1 MGLLD
6 QGTTFDGGGLLG
18 PMTPDD
24 QAAARS
30 RALTALGA
38 GLLAGR
44 GNFSSIL
51 GNAVMHGQQAYD
63 SGMDAAM
70 RRRLMD
76 SQLSENAAQ
85 ARYRDMMLQ
94 AQQQKL
100 AHDKALEDRQSRF
113 WSGLGASAD
122 PAQAVIAQTGGLAPT
137 RANAALMDQA
147 PQGLRI
153 TPELVAQA
161 AAAGI
166 DIGNLQKIAESRN
179 WNRDKVARTIEA
191 VGPDGKPVTQQFTE
205 YGQSVGI
212 AVPKP
217 YERKF
222 QDMGGT
228 VQGLDPYTGQPLGT
242 GLAKS
247 MTPDAVASNQL
258 GWANNAETRAN
269 NLRMES
275 QRQWE
280 RNNPQVR
287 YLEGAGGFVAAPERG
302 QNGQPPVASPLM
314 LGGAVGGSLSPALGT
329 KGIESAMA
337 LRKEFTHQPAVAKFT
352 EVVPIVN
359 SAYKAADTR
368 AGDLNLI
375 YGVGKVMD
383 PTSVVREGELN
394 LAIKAGSPAE
404 QVQGMWNAVVG
415 GGRLSPGQR
424 ADLMR
429 ELHTRAGELEQGYK
443 AARGTYE
450 GIASRQG
457 IRHDDVFVGIPSLER
472 GRADVRGQWLD
483 TMPPAGGY
491 PVGQRMR
498 DSGGRYFR
506 NNGREWVPE

>member
-6 QGTTFDGGGLLG
+6 GYAVDQTPRGLLG
-18 PMTPDD
+18 PMPPDD

-51 GNAVMHGQQAYD
+51 GNAVMQGQQAYD

-100 AHDKALEDRQSRF
+100 AHDKALEDRQARF

-137 RANAALMDQA
+137 RTNAALMDQA

-166 DIGNLQKIAESRN
+166 DIGNLQKIAEARN
-179 WNRDKVARTIEA
+179 WNRDKVARTIET

-205 YGQSVGI
+205 YGQSVGT
-212 AVPKP
+212 AMPKP

-258 GWANNAETRAN
+258 GWANNRI
-269 NLRMES
+269 
-275 QRQWE
+275 
-280 RNNPQVR
+280 
-287 YLEGAGGFVAAPERG
+287 AGGQLGLAQQRIEEDKRQFGLNFDKPQMVQTDQGFMWA
-302 QNGQPPVASPLM
+302 QPRS
-314 LGGAVGGSLSPALGT
+314 GAV
-329 KGIESAMA
+329 
-337 LRKEFTHQPAVAKFT
+337 QPAVGPDGKPLQPRLKD
-352 EVVPIVN
+352 VP
-359 SAYKAADTR
+359 SAQATAMIENGQAVRKIDEAIAALKANPDALGLKNFMPDAAVQR
-368 AGDLNLI
+368 IDPAG
-375 YGVGKVMD
+375 
-383 PTSVVREGELN
+383 
-394 LAIKAGSPAE
+394 
-404 QVQGMWNAVVG
+404 
-415 GGRLSPGQR
+415 
-424 ADLMR
+424 
-429 ELHTRAGELEQGYK
+429 
-443 AARGTYE
+443 
-450 GIASRQG
+450 
-457 IRHDDVFVGIPSLER
+457 
-472 GRADVRGQWLD
+472 ADVRARIADIGGTKYHDLSGAAVSVSEAARLAPYIPSAHDSPAVAMQKLQNLRREYVSTLD
-483 TMPPAGGY
+483 ALQSGYGRDQGFRPMPVPQAA
-491 PVGQRMR
+491 
-498 DSGGRYFR
+498 SGGGFR
-506 NNGREWVPE
+506 VLGRE